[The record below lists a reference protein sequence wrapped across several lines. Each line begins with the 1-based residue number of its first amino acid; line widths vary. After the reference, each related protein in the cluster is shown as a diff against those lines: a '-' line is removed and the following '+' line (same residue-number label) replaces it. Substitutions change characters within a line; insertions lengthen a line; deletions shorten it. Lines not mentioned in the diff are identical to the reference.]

1 MTEPTGV
8 SARRGPLRAGQRV
21 QIKDAKGRLN
31 TITLLPGGEFHSYQ
45 GVLRHDDL
53 IGGFEGV
60 VVENS
65 AGQPY
70 QVLRPLLNDF
80 VLSMPRGATV
90 VYPKDACL
98 LYTSPSP
105 RDATLSRMPS
115 SA

>member
-80 VLSMPRGATV
+80 VLPVPGGPYSMIPLGARR
-90 VYPKDACL
+90 PC
-98 LYTSPSP
+98 
-105 RDATLSRMPS
+105 SR
-115 SA
+115 